1 MKQYLKDKPKAE
13 ETILKYPATLKI
25 KFILIF
31 GCFLNFFGR
40 PTWFFCF
47 FRVSEF
53 DLFSVDLGSR

>member
-40 PTWFFCF
+40 PT
-47 FRVSEF
+47 
-53 DLFSVDLGSR
+53 